1 MTTTH
6 ATPAEATAYEDDA
19 GSGWVDFAALMLAI
33 AGVMRFFDAL
43 WAFRYHGQLPDDES
57 WIPMVFFRL
66 DDGSEYVHFGA
77 RATPKV
83 S

>member
-1 MTTTH
+1 MDVVPVET
-6 ATPAEATAYEDDA
+6 D
-19 GSGWVDFAALMLAI
+19 VFAAK
-33 AGVMRFFDAL
+33 G
-43 WAFRYHGQLPDDES
+43 PDDES
-57 WIPMVFFRL
+57 WMPMVFFRL